1 MFSEKQKTAP
11 HPFHVK
17 SGNWQPLPQPS
28 AALEQYLQDTK
39 TRTTYSGFYTS
50 TWQYVSEQTNFYPRI
65 KTQERT

>member
-50 TWQYVSEQTNFYPRI
+50 T
-65 KTQERT
+65 